1 MVEVVRTVEQPTFPQ
16 LPLSQTEMSSTMENE
31 QTTPVEKVDNEQP
44 PPRTIKMVRDSQ
56 KDMFYVPKKCPGLRN
71 SRRSN
76 GKIVHPQAYAIP
88 LTNPDIVFFLRKYS
102 PVFLPEDA
110 DFYDSYR
117 MFLHRFPGRPKE
129 LETIAHLLVPIKS
142 GGIWEPLGVV
152 IAHNLT
158 QEGLDR
164 MAHAD
169 ELMKEVQKIFE
180 FEREP
185 GWYCFV

>member
-1 MVEVVRTVEQPTFPQ
+1 MDTTHLRHDTPPVAESESCNVPT
-16 LPLSQTEMSSTMENE
+16 
-31 QTTPVEKVDNEQP
+31 EKVQDDDEQP
-44 PPRTIKMVRDSQ
+44 PPRKITMIRDSQ

-76 GKIVHPQAYAIP
+76 GNIIVHPQAYAIP

-117 MFLHRFPGRPKE
+117 MFLHRFRGRPKE

-158 QEGLDR
+158 QEGLDK

-169 ELMKEVQKIFE
+169 ELVRKVHEIFE
-180 FEREP
+180 FDREA